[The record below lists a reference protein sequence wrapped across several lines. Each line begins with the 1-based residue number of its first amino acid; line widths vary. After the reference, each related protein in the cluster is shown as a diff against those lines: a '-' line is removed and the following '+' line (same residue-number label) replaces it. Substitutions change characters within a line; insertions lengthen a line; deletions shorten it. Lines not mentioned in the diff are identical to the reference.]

1 MEESEIDKIFKE
13 GNITFDEDTVV
24 LILSALLDNK
34 DLFKRVVQD
43 KDKMSQEV
51 TYQAVAALFERFYEN
66 FEKFCGSMIVIAN
79 MIEENNIDNIANDI
93 DVKGIT
99 VKDVIAKTNREKIVN
114 LVQYIH
120 RVRKTLY

>member
-43 KDKMSQEV
+43 KDRISQEV

-79 MIEENNIDNIANDI
+79 MIEDNNIDNIANDI
-93 DVKGIT
+93 DVICLCREDEFTSIKEAHFIT
-99 VKDVIAKTNREKIVN
+99 DVK
-114 LVQYIH
+114 QIH
-120 RVRKTLY
+120 